1 MGLDDLFDAGLPMN
15 RKERFFTGTVFPM
28 LTCRNAMQELHL
40 LLAHLGVA
48 GAVID
53 GTASGTNVQVFTEY
67 GFKES
72 VFTQEDRKRF
82 STDLLDKSTPDVVIY
97 VGPPH
102 QQLVLIEAKV
112 YDRPTAAQLIQQI
125 EAQKAIGD
133 VMASGLGI
141 DPDAVTYAALL
152 PGALAA
158 EIGDIPVPVVTW
170 EDLLELYPGPD
181 DYWVQ
186 LLERA
191 LALYPALVSPG
202 PSFGANA
209 DTKLTGVEIV
219 DAFGGD
225 EPGWLTMGR
234 SGGLRGPKLDQ
245 DVASGGWR
253 TQRYECSSRPQPINP
268 NWFTVADFV
277 ARVHA
282 QDGAATE
289 QGLPPGR

>member
-40 LLAHLGVA
+40 LLARLGVEDA
-48 GAVID
+48 AID

-67 GFKES
+67 CLKES
-72 VFTQEDRKRF
+72 VFTQDDHGRF
-82 STDLLDKSTPDVVIY
+82 STDLVDKSTPDVVIY
-97 VGPPH
+97 VGPPR

-125 EAQKAIGD
+125 KAQKAVGD

-141 DPDAVTYAALL
+141 DPDAVIYAALL

-170 EDLLELYPGPD
+170 ENLLELYPGPD

-186 LLERA
+186 LLKRA
-191 LALYPALVSPG
+191 LDLYPTLAAPG
-202 PSFGANA
+202 LSFGANA

-219 DAFGGD
+219 AAIDDD
-225 EPGWLTMGR
+225 EPRWLTMGR

-253 TQRYECSSRPQPINP
+253 TQRYECSSRPDPINA
-268 NWFTVADFV
+268 NWFTVAEFV

-282 QDGAATE
+282 QGSAATGE
-289 QGLPPGR
+289 GLPPDP